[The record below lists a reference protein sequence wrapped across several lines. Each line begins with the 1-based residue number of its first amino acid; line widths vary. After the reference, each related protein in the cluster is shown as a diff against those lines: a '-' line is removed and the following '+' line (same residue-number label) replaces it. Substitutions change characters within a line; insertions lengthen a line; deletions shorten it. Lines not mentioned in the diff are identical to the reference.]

1 MGVLRQ
7 RPGIMPGAGC
17 GAFAFA
23 PGGLPGYGEASRQQ
37 ADPREAA
44 MEANYAIIAIVIA
57 LSLVIGVYIGG
68 KLRRKR

>member
-7 RPGIMPGAGC
+7 RPGTSPGAGC

-23 PGGLPGYGEASRQQ
+23 PGGLPGYAGVSRRQ
-37 ADPREAA
+37 ADPREAT

>member
-1 MGVLRQ
+1 
-7 RPGIMPGAGC
+7 MPGAGY

-23 PGGLPGYGEASRQQ
+23 PGGLPGYTEASRQQ